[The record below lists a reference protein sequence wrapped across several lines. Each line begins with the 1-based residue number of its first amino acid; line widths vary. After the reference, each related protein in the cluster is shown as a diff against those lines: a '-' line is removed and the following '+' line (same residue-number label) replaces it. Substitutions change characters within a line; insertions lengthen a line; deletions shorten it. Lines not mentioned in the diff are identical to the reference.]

1 MIIEKTK
8 LRNDRE
14 FKNEPEP
21 LQMAAKGKMVFNLPY
36 EKAQPVC
43 CWQKDRGEVK
53 SGQKLRN
60 ML

>member
-8 LRNDRE
+8 LRNDGGL
-14 FKNEPEP
+14 KNEPEP
-21 LQMAAKGKMVFNLPY
+21 LQMAAKGKIVFNLPY

-43 CWQKDRGEVK
+43 CRQKDREEAK
-53 SGQKLRN
+53 SGQKVRN